1 MQHLNLEETS
11 LQNPAMLEGGKRP
24 RAESPPPHLILTTA
38 GLIALG
44 PPRHVRVPRRLVR
57 APHAE
62 SFACPPPA
70 VEDFLGNVLA
80 GLFVPLEEA
89 KETSKTISLPT
100 PTPVHRPA
108 TEVSQAVLPSF
119 FPSKKKVPVPASP
132 KKK

>member
-1 MQHLNLEETS
+1 M
-11 LQNPAMLEGGKRP
+11 PEGGKRP

-44 PPRHVRVPRRLVR
+44 PPRHVRVQRKTVR
-57 APHAE
+57 APLTE

-70 VEDFLGNVLA
+70 VGDFLGNVLA

-89 KETSKTISLPT
+89 KTTSKTPSLLT

-132 KKK
+132 KKN